1 MILTGRL
8 LFSTIPLA
16 VFLFTA
22 CMTDYRETEASAP
35 VGADVIEKNKFIQL
49 LLDIE
54 LAEANLN
61 FLITQDKAGSE
72 HVFSTYKSIFEKHNV
87 TSDEFNAT
95 LTAYSSRR
103 VLFNQIYQ
111 FVLDTLEIRARA
123 LRK

>member
-1 MILTGRL
+1 MISAGRL
-8 LFSTIPLA
+8 LFCAIPLA

-22 CMTDYRETEASAP
+22 CMTDYRETEASP
-35 VGADVIEKNKFIQL
+35 PEGADIIEKNKFIQL
-49 LLDIE
+49 LIDIE
-54 LAEANLN
+54 LTEANLN

-72 HVFSTYKSIFEKHNV
+72 HVFTTYKSIFEKHNV
-87 TSDEFNAT
+87 TSEEFKAT

-111 FVLDTLEIRARA
+111 SVLDTLEIRARD